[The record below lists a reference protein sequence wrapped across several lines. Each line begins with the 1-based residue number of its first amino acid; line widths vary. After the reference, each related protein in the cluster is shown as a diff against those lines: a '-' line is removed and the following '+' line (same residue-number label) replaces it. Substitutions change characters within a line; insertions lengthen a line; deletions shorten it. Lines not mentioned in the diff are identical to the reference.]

1 MIPGPRWETR
11 ALRALVLL
19 LVCAYGIRWAYEL
32 ILPVLPFLIGSA
44 IVAALVSA
52 ILTVRQR
59 RRW

>member
-19 LVCAYGIRWAYEL
+19 LAVAYCVRWAYEL
-32 ILPVLPFLIGSA
+32 VRPVMPFLIGGA
-44 IVAALVSA
+44 IVVSVVSA
-52 ILTVRQR
+52 VLTVRQR